1 MEKGIISAFE
11 VIYKGKRSCE
21 YYVYR
26 DGVYCTKKPSSN
38 ITPKS
43 NHSQI
48 NTNNVFG
55 LSLYCQDVSE
65 GLLMSRCF

>member
-26 DGVYCTKKPSSN
+26 DGVYCTKKPSAN

-48 NTNNVFG
+48 NTKNVFG
-55 LSLYCQDVSE
+55 LS
-65 GLLMSRCF
+65 